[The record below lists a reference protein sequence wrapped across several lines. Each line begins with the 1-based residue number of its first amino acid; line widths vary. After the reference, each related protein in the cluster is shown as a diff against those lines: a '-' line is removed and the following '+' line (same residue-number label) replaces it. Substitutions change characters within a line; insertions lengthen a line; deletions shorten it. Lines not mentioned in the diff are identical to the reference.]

1 MNLGIAIE
9 LVLFPF
15 GFEIFF
21 SLLCAFEIQNF
32 LKIIYIFPPGLAKP
46 PPSMGIYYTYNTQ
59 TQINTIKT
67 KQISLKLNDI

>member
-32 LKIIYIFPPGLAKP
+32 LWYDFFELQKKSIHKH
-46 PPSMGIYYTYNTQ
+46 
-59 TQINTIKT
+59 K
-67 KQISLKLNDI
+67 